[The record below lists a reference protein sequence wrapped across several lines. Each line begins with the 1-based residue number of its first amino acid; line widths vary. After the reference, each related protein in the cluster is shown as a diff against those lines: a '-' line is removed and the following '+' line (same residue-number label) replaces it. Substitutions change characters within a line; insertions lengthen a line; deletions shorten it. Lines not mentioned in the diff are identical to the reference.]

1 MNGENILDSEGHP
14 ERFTELHEEEERE
27 EGDRGEQ
34 EERKGVSRGKRQ
46 I

>member
-1 MNGENILDSEGHP
+1 MILHSEGHL
-14 ERFTELHEEEERE
+14 EWFTELHEEEERE

-34 EERKGVSRGKRQ
+34 EEKRGDSREERQ